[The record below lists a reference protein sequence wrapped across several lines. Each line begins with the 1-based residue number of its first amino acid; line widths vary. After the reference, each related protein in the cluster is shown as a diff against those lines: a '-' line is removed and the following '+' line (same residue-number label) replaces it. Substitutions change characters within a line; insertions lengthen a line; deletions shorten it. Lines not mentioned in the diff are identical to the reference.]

1 MANNAKLYD
10 PSLYRAA
17 GIDPCAVIDPKI
29 VAAYE
34 SCADPVGLKRS
45 LMGIIS
51 KNDEQIAI
59 NSFKWYGLPNGLT
72 GNLIER
78 ILYYKG
84 QGMLF
89 YMPADEKFYF
99 LPYALD
105 GDIDVYGRFTAVTPV
120 PYKGTP
126 GSTENNGE
134 IKPWIKGLRRF
145 PVYDFQLDPMTMDK
159 YETSCVLLYDRSQ
172 DVSETVIP
180 RSTTNMG
187 IIDIESDFMPMMRT
201 ALSNATG
208 VQGIRVNSQDEGA
221 SVRAASSASNVAA
234 ITGQKWLPITA
245 SIDFQDLAPANVAKA
260 EEFLLAMESV
270 DNFRLGIHGLE
281 NGGLFQ
287 KKAHMLES
295 EQQAN
300 TGSTG
305 LIMNDKLWQRQNFC
319 NIVNSLWGI
328 GCWVEPSENVTGN
341 DMDLNGVVGDT
352 DEPLISGGG
361 EQEDVSDI
369 SD

>member
-1 MANNAKLYD
+1 MANNAKLPD
-10 PSLYRAA
+10 LDTLIQA
-17 GIDPCAVIDPKI
+17 GIDPKTKLPLKAVSSMP
-29 VAAYE
+29 
-34 SCADPVGLKRS
+34 CGLKENIRA
-45 LMGIIS
+45 IIS

-105 GDIDVYGRFTAVTPV
+105 GEIDVYGRFTGVTPV

-126 GSTENNGE
+126 GTTDKDGD
-134 IKPWIKGLRRF
+134 IKPWIKGLRRI
-145 PVYDFQLDPMTMDK
+145 PVYDFQLEPIDINK
-159 YETSCVLLYDRSQ
+159 YENSCVLLFDRSQ

-180 RSTTNMG
+180 RSTTNMSL
-187 IIDIESDFMPMMRT
+187 IDVEAELIPMLRT
-201 ALSNATG
+201 ALSNSTG
-208 VQGIRVNSQDEGA
+208 VQGVRVNSSDEAWTVNEA
-221 SVRAASSASNVAA
+221 SKMSNIASL
-234 ITGQKWLPITA
+234 TGLKWLPMNGKL
-245 SIDFQDLAPANVAKA
+245 DFQDLTPGQVAKA
-260 EEFLLAMESV
+260 EEFLLAMESI

-287 KKAHMLES
+287 KKAHMLQA

-305 LIMNDKLWQRQNFC
+305 LVMNDKLWQRQNFC

-352 DEPLISGGG
+352 DGPMVEGG
-361 EQEDVSDI
+361 QEENVQ
-369 SD
+369 